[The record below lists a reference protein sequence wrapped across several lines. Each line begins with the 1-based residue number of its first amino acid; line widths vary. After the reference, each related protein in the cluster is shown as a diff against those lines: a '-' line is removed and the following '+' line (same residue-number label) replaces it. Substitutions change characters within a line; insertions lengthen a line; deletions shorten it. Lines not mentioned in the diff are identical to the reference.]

1 MPTSIES
8 YAQAAHVAAPPK
20 RDEAES
26 VKERDEERNQ
36 TEKVKSEAGDGKGL
50 KIDFSA

>member
-8 YAQAAHVAAPPK
+8 YGQAVQAAPPPK
-20 RDEAES
+20 RNEAES
-26 VKERDEERNQ
+26 IKDRDDQSSEI
-36 TEKVKSEAGDGKGL
+36 EKIKSEAGDGKGL